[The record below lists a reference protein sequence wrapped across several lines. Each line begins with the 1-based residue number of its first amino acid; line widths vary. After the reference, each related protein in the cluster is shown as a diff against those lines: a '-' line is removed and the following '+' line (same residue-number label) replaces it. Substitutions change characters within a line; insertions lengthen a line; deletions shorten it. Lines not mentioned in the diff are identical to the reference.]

1 MDKIRTFIAHDD
13 EKIKNAIVQTVD
25 SLEFVEI
32 VGTAKD
38 GIETYNKIV
47 ELKPEMVFAKYN
59 FNNMTGLDLIRKT
72 KDKLQDEFPV
82 FNTIGEIPDNELM
95 EAVKITG
102 DKLNAAVRK
111 PYDGSAKNIIQE
123 YKEYRNK

>member
-111 PYDGSAKNIIQE
+111 PYDGSAKNIIEE